1 MKVKAIILLIGTL
14 GTTLIRLRNWLKEIG
29 TETQIT
35 ELQKTELLNTPQ
47 ILQKVLEIL
56 RKLVVTG
63 P

>member
-47 ILQKVLEIL
+47 ILRKVLEIL